1 MENNSNGVMPK
12 STFWRNLIIFLSI
25 LGPGIVTGS
34 VDNDAGG
41 ITTYS
46 VAGALF
52 GYKLLWTLIPSFI
65 VLAVVQEMN
74 ARMGIVTGKGLADL
88 IRENFGVKVTFFIFL
103 GLIVADIGNTATEFA
118 GVAGSMDIFGVTK
131 YISVPLVAIGVWI
144 LVVKGNYKISE
155 RIFLLFSFCLLSYVV
170 SALLA
175 KPDWAQIGNAI
186 VRPTMH
192 FTSQYLSMVLGI
204 IGTTIAPWMQFYMQS
219 AVMEKGVKIEEY
231 KYVIWDVIIGCV
243 ATVVVA
249 FFIIVACAATL
260 HVNGVVINEAKD
272 AAISLKPFAGA
283 FASQLFA
290 FGLFVASVFSATIL
304 PLATAFY
311 VCEAFGFEAGI
322 NKRLNE
328 APQFYALFAGIILV
342 SAGIILIP
350 NAPLIAITIWSQVL
364 NAMLLPVVL
373 VSMILMVN
381 NKRLMGSYTN
391 NTFQNIVGWTTVTVL
406 IVLTVM
412 LVIPMIFGPVIKL
425 LKA

>member
-1 MENNSNGVMPK
+1 MKNNSNEVLPK
-12 STFWRNLIIFLSI
+12 PTFWRNLIIFLSI

-103 GLIVADIGNTATEFA
+103 GLIIADIGNTATEFA
-118 GVAGSMDIFGVTK
+118 GVAGSMNIFGMSK
-131 YISVPLVAIGVWI
+131 YISVPLVAISIWI

-192 FTSQYLSMVLGI
+192 FTKEYLRYDHCSVDAVLHAIGSHGERYKGRGI
-204 IGTTIAPWMQFYMQS
+204 
-219 AVMEKGVKIEEY
+219 
-231 KYVIWDVIIGCV
+231 
-243 ATVVVA
+243 
-249 FFIIVACAATL
+249 
-260 HVNGVVINEAKD
+260 
-272 AAISLKPFAGA
+272 
-283 FASQLFA
+283 
-290 FGLFVASVFSATIL
+290 
-304 PLATAFY
+304 
-311 VCEAFGFEAGI
+311 
-322 NKRLNE
+322 
-328 APQFYALFAGIILV
+328 
-342 SAGIILIP
+342 
-350 NAPLIAITIWSQVL
+350 
-364 NAMLLPVVL
+364 
-373 VSMILMVN
+373 
-381 NKRLMGSYTN
+381 
-391 NTFQNIVGWTTVTVL
+391 
-406 IVLTVM
+406 
-412 LVIPMIFGPVIKL
+412 
-425 LKA
+425 